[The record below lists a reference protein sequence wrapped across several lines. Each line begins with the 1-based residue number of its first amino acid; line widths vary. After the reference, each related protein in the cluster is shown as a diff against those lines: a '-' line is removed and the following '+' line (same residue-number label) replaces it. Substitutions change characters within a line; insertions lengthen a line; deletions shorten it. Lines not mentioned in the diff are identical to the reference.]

1 MGARRQRP
9 LAHRAVSGP
18 DGWPLTSQPIRIES
32 LAVNVAP
39 KTLSDLGFPELLRS
53 LSERCR
59 TPMGRERALARPFLD
74 TQEEVEDALSLVAEA
89 RALLQEQISLPF
101 GGLEDVRDPVERSE
115 KRALLEPRELLAIS
129 RVLFAFERAR
139 TLFED
144 RDETQPGLCVVARQL
159 PQVETLARRIDR
171 CFEPDGEISDR
182 ASPGL
187 KEARDRARGLHRHI
201 KGRLDTLLADVQF
214 QANLRESYYS
224 LRNGR
229 YVVPVL
235 TQHRSDVPGIVHNAS
250 QTGQTIF
257 VEPEALIGAG
267 NDLAIAQAAVLEE
280 ERRVLQE
287 LTDAVGRES
296 PRILAGLD
304 ALARLDEAEAS
315 GVLAADL
322 DATRPA
328 LTTDGTVELEALRH
342 PRLVL
347 KGDAVVANDVRLGGN
362 SRALVISGPNAGG
375 KTVTLSAVGL
385 CALMLRAGL
394 PIPAREGS
402 RLPLF
407 TSVHSSVGDAQDLEQ
422 GLSSFSAHVT
432 QLREIARAAG
442 AGSLALVDEIAAD
455 TDPREG
461 AAIAIAVLEDL
472 LDRGVTVLVTTH
484 LEELKALAHM
494 DPRFINARV
503 GFDSRRMAPTFKL
516 QLGASGSSSA
526 IDVAARVGL
535 SEPVIAR
542 ARELAIGSGGPLS
555 KALHAT
561 EEERR
566 LLQEEREALARAARE
581 AESRAAQLERE
592 QEAFNRQRREQ
603 QLKFYED
610 VKAATEQ
617 TQAELK
623 ELLTALRKQ
632 KDEQLAVKARAELQ
646 ARVED
651 VQHRA
656 AALRAELSIGKLAQA
671 PVMFEV
677 GKWVH
682 HKSLGRD
689 VEILELGESDALV
702 AAGIMK
708 MRVPLTELG
717 HATRARPSTPARFPS
732 ANKQAAALSRAEQ
745 AKPSEVRTVNLRA
758 DVRGMRAEEALR
770 ELEAVFDQGLRAGES
785 HALVVHGH
793 GTGALKQS
801 VREFLSGSPY
811 VRSYRPGEAH
821 EGGDGVTLVTLRG

>member
-1 MGARRQRP
+1 M
-9 LAHRAVSGP
+9 
-18 DGWPLTSQPIRIES
+18 
-32 LAVNVAP
+32 NVAP
-39 KTLSDLGFPELLRS
+39 KTLSDLGFHEVLRS

-74 TQEEVEDALSLVAEA
+74 SQEEVENALALVAES

-101 GGLEDVRDPVERSE
+101 GGLEDIREPVERSE
-115 KRALLEPRELLAIS
+115 KRAMLEPKELLAIS
-129 RVLFAFERAR
+129 RVLFAFGRAR
-139 TLFED
+139 AIFED
-144 RDETQPGLCVVARQL
+144 RDETQPGLCVVARGL
-159 PQVETLARRIDR
+159 PEVETLARRIDR
-171 CFEPDGEISDR
+171 CFEPDGEIADR

-187 KEARDRARGLHRHI
+187 KEARDRARGLHRNI
-201 KGRLDTLLADVQF
+201 KGRLDTMLADVQF

-229 YVVPVL
+229 YVIPVL
-235 TQHRSDVPGIVHNAS
+235 TQHRADVPGIVHNAS

-257 VEPEALIGAG
+257 VEPEALIGVG

-287 LTDAVGRES
+287 LTDLVGRDS
-296 PRILAGLD
+296 SRILGGME
-304 ALARLDEAEAS
+304 ALAQLDEAEGAGLLS
-315 GVLAADL
+315 ADL
-322 DATRPA
+322 DAARPVIPA
-328 LTTDGTVELEALRH
+328 DGTVELESLRH

-347 KGDAVVANDVRLGGN
+347 KGDAVVANDVRLGGT

-394 PIPAREGS
+394 PIPANEGS
-402 RLPLF
+402 RMPLF

-442 AGSLALVDEIAAD
+442 DGSLALVDEIAAD

-472 LDRGVTVLVTTH
+472 IDRGVTVLVTTH

-535 SEPVIAR
+535 SEQVITRAR
-542 ARELAIGSGGPLS
+542 ALAVGSGGPLS

-566 LLQEEREALARAARE
+566 KLQEEREALAKAARE
-581 AESRAAQLERE
+581 AEARAEKLARE
-592 QEAFNRQRREQ
+592 QEAFERQRREQ
-603 QLKFYED
+603 QLKFFED

-617 TQAELK
+617 AQVELQ

-632 KDEQLAVKARAELQ
+632 KDAEVAQKARTELQ
-646 ARVED
+646 ARVEE

-656 AALRAELSIGKLAQA
+656 AALRAELSIGKRAQA
-671 PVMFEV
+671 PVAFEV

-682 HKSLGRD
+682 HKILGRD

-708 MRVPLTELG
+708 MRAPLGDLG
-717 HATRARPSTPARFPS
+717 HAVKARPQAAPRFPS
-732 ANKQAAALSRAEQ
+732 SNKQAAALSRAEQ

-758 DVRGMRAEEALR
+758 DVRGMRAEEAQR
-770 ELEAVFDQGLRAGES
+770 ELEAIFDQGLRAGETQ
-785 HALVVHGH
+785 ALVVHGH
-793 GTGALKQS
+793 GTGALKQGL
-801 VREFLSGSPY
+801 RAFLASSPY